1 MIKAIL
7 LDLDDTLLRTNM
19 STFLPMYFQALGR
32 HMQAFLS
39 ADELIP
45 LILQSTAKMMEDSD
59 PEKTNQDVFDSHFF
73 PGLNHDPEEVKTA
86 IRQFYEDEFPK
97 LRQYTNPMPFAVEL
111 VDLLVNHG
119 FKLVVATNPLFP
131 RRAIEHRIHWAGL
144 SQVAFDW
151 ITTYENSHFCKPNPL
166 YYREIL
172 SRLGVQPRE
181 AVMIGDDY
189 EKDIIPAKQLEMM
202 TFWVSGQD
210 AKKQPHGDLK
220 DCILWLQSTI
230 IAGSGSGDEKDLPV

>member
-19 STFLPMYFQALGR
+19 TTFLPMYFQALGR
-32 HMQAFLS
+32 HMQSFLS
-39 ADELIP
+39 PDELIP
-45 LILQSTAKMMEDSD
+45 LVLQSTVKMMEDSD
-59 PEKTNQDVFDSHFF
+59 PEKTNQDVFDGHFF
-73 PGLNHDPEEVKTA
+73 PRLNHDSAEIKTA
-86 IRQFYEDEFPK
+86 IRDFYEHEFPK
-97 LRQYTNPMPFAVEL
+97 LQQYTNPMPFAVEL
-111 VDLLVNHG
+111 VDLLGNQG

-144 SQVAFDW
+144 SKVPFDW

-172 SRLGVQPRE
+172 SRIEVQPQE

-189 EKDIIPAKQLEMM
+189 EKDIIPARQLKMT
-202 TFWVSGQD
+202 TFWVSDQAVQEG
-210 AKKQPHGDLK
+210 PYGDLK
-220 DCILWLQSTI
+220 ECMLWLQSAI
-230 IAGSGSGDEKDLPV
+230 IDGSGGG